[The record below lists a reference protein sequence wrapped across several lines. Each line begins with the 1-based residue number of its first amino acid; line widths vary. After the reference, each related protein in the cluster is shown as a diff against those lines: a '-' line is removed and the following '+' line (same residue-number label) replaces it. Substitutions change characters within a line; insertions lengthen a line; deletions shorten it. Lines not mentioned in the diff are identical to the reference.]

1 MSVNDIPYP
10 KPIDKLRK
18 LATQANDK
26 LEKHFGEP
34 EKKTHSDSLNVLIL
48 TVLSQSTSD
57 HNRDLAFAELKR
69 LYPTWEAVASASWQ
83 DLAKAIKSGG
93 LANQK
98 AKRILDILA
107 WLKDHKGGYNLDWIR
122 DISTEEAVDELT
134 SLKGVGIKTA
144 AVLLCFSFDAVIFP
158 VDVHIHRICRRLG
171 FVPEKASAEKTHHLM
186 QPLVPAAIV
195 KSFHLN
201 LLKLGRTFC
210 RPTNPD
216 CESCPINDICEYYMK
231 TFKKN

>member
-57 HNRDLAFAELKR
+57 HNRDLAFSELKR

-171 FVPEKASAEKTHHLM
+171 LVPVKASAEKTHHLM
-186 QPLVPAAIV
+186 QPLVPDGRA
-195 KSFHLN
+195 KTFHLN

-210 RPTNPD
+210 RPTHPG
-216 CESCPINDICEYYMK
+216 CEACPINGICEYYMK